1 MKSSRETC
9 PTPTSVNWHV
19 WPFCNYRCRFCFTT
33 FKHAKRALPLD
44 VALIVPG
51 MLAEAGTEKISF
63 AGGEPTLCP
72 FLTEMLRESKDHGL
86 TTMVISNGTGL
97 TEEFLSR
104 SHKWIDWIALSI
116 DSSSPVTEQELGRGN
131 GDHLDRATK
140 VWELLEYYGIRRKL
154 NTVITS
160 LNWHEDMSSL
170 IEMLVPERWKVFQVL
185 PIRGENGRDTEQLSV
200 SRERFVSFVE
210 NHAQFNPVAE
220 NNDAMTDSYLMMD
233 PTGRFFQNT
242 SGQYSYS
249 SSVFDVG
256 VESAIREV
264 GWSQE
269 KFNARGGIYEWH
281 KPLAGEGG

>member
-1 MKSSRETC
+1 
-9 PTPTSVNWHV
+9 
-19 WPFCNYRCRFCFTT
+19 
-33 FKHAKRALPLD
+33 
-44 VALIVPG
+44 